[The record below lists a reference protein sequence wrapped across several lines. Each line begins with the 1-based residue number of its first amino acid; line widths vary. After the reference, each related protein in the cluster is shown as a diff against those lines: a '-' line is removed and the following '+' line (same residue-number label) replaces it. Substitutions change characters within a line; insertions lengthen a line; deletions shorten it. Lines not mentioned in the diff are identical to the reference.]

1 VETAHDVLV
10 ALTGRYAFGEVAA
23 FVPAVR
29 PLCAFG
35 QGLLDLDA
43 EDFGAGANGAVP
55 ADLVRRAVA
64 CRMPQEPRERGRGA
78 LGSLVPVYRLL
89 LEVIAARWRR
99 REASALVAAVHI
111 ASEYLPLLAWEPV
124 LGHAGDP
131 LRLPADVTGPDSAW
145 GDFDNRSCPHNG
157 PERSAA
163 HAAVR
168 VAGTEGASGSGAA
181 PPGLRSAA
189 TREGGAYQRREASGR
204 GGTAGPGAAWRGY
217 LDRQHSAV
225 SHALAVCAG
234 ECHHPCTV
242 LTRHA
247 PADRAELTRRCR
259 TALAYESSPIVRL
272 RHAAP
277 VGHGFGVPS
286 PAEVTEA
293 WERSRH
299 QLARLE
305 PTVLAED
312 GYPLP
317 GLPSLFSGVAG
328 RPVTP
333 DTLVADT
340 AAALLRALS

>member
-1 VETAHDVLV
+1 VETAHDILV
-10 ALTGRYAFGEVAA
+10 ALTERYAFGEVAA
-23 FVPAVR
+23 LVPAVE

-43 EDFGAGANGAVP
+43 EDFGAVTGGPVP
-55 ADLVRRAVA
+55 AGLVARAAA
-64 CRMPQEPRERGRGA
+64 CRMPQEPRERERGA
-78 LGSLVPVYRLL
+78 LGSLLPVYRLL

-99 REASALVAAVHI
+99 RETSALVAAIHI
-111 ASEYLPLLAWEPV
+111 TSEYLPLLAWEST

-131 LRLPADVTGPDSAW
+131 LRLPADVAGPDSAW
-145 GDFDNRSCPHNG
+145 GDFDSRECPHNG

-168 VAGTEGASGSGAA
+168 VA
-181 PPGLRSAA
+181 
-189 TREGGAYQRREASGR
+189 
-204 GGTAGPGAAWRGY
+204 AGPGVAWRGY

-225 SHALAVCAG
+225 AHAFAVCAG
-234 ECHHPCTV
+234 ECRHPCTV
-242 LTRHA
+242 LTRH
-247 PADRAELTRRCR
+247 PADVAELRRRCR
-259 TALAYESSPIVRL
+259 TALAYESAPIVKL

-286 PAEVTEA
+286 PAEVLAA

-305 PTVLAED
+305 PGVLAED

-328 RPVTP
+328 KLVTP

-340 AAALLRALS
+340 AAALLRTLS

>member
-10 ALTGRYAFGEVAA
+10 ALTGRYAFGDVGAL
-23 FVPAVR
+23 VPAAQ

-43 EDFGAGANGAVP
+43 EDFGTVSGGGVP
-55 ADLVRRAVA
+55 GDLVGRAAA

-78 LGSLVPVYRLL
+78 LGSLVPAYRLL
-89 LEVIAARWRR
+89 LEVAAALWRR
-99 REASALVAAVHI
+99 RETSALVAVIHI
-111 ASEYLPLLAWEPV
+111 TSEYLPLLAWEAV

-131 LRLPADVTGPDSAW
+131 SRLPADVSGPDSSW
-145 GDFDNRSCPHNG
+145 GHLDDHNCAHHG

-163 HAAVR
+163 HAVLQ
-168 VAGTEGASGSGAA
+168 VA
-181 PPGLRSAA
+181 
-189 TREGGAYQRREASGR
+189 
-204 GGTAGPGAAWRGY
+204 AGPGTAWRAY

-225 SHALAVCAG
+225 AHALAVCAG
-234 ECHHPCTV
+234 ECRHPCSV
-242 LTRHA
+242 VTRH
-247 PADRAELTRRCR
+247 PGEIDELRRRCR
-259 TALAYESSPIVRL
+259 TALAYEASPIVKL

-286 PAEVTEA
+286 PAEVLAA
-293 WERSRH
+293 WDRSRH

-305 PTVLAED
+305 PGVLTDD

-328 RPVTP
+328 RLVTP

-340 AAALLRALS
+340 AAALLRALA